1 MLEHGNSTP
10 VRPVRVVVMGAG
22 GFVGNA
28 IATRLE
34 RDNVPVLRLGRH
46 DVDLLAADAGTRLRE
61 RLRAGDVLVAASA
74 LAPCRTAEMLRD
86 NMVMAA
92 ALAAACAAPLALLVN
107 ISSDAVYADSPQP
120 LSEASP
126 KAPDSLHGV
135 MHLAR
140 EIMLRSAVSGPLAI
154 LRPSLLYGAAD
165 PHNGYG
171 PNRFLRLA
179 ERGEPIVLFGKGEER
194 RDHVLID
201 DVAELAARVIYMR
214 SAGALNVATGV
225 VTSFRDIAELVVRGT
240 GSTVPIVETPRT
252 QPMPHNGYRAFDI
265 AGCRTA
271 FPDFSFTPLPK
282 GLRRTIADRKG
293 LVLTPAG

>member
-1 MLEHGNSTP
+1 MLQHGNATP
-10 VRPVRVVVMGAG
+10 TPPERVVVMGAG

-34 RDNVPVLRLGRH
+34 RDNLPILRLGRSE
-46 DVDLLAADAGTRLRE
+46 VDLLAPDAPEHLRRL
-61 RLRAGDVLVAASA
+61 LRPTDVLVAASA

-92 ALAAACAAPLALLVN
+92 ALVAACAAPLVHIVN
-107 ISSDAVYADSPQP
+107 ISSDAVYADSSEP
-120 LSEASP
+120 LSETSP

-140 EIMLRSAVSGPLAI
+140 ELMFKSGVSAPLAI
-154 LRPSLLYGAAD
+154 LRPSLLYGAMD

-201 DVAELAARVIYMR
+201 DVAELAARVIYRR
-214 SAGALNVATGV
+214 SSGALNIATGT
-225 VTSFRDIAELVVRGT
+225 VTSFRDVADMVVRYT
-240 GSTVPIVETPRT
+240 DCRVPIVETPRT
-252 QPMPHNGYRAFDI
+252 QPMPHNGYRAFDT
-265 AGCRTA
+265 ACYCTA
-271 FPDFSFTPLPK
+271 FPEFSFTPFPD
-282 GLRRTIADRKG
+282 GLRRTIAARKALAQQPG
-293 LVLTPAG
+293 N

>member
-1 MLEHGNSTP
+1 MLEHGNAAPT
-10 VRPVRVVVMGAG
+10 RPVRVVIMGAG

-28 IATRLE
+28 VATRLE
-34 RDNVPVLRLGRH
+34 RDNVPVVRLGRH
-46 DVDLLAADAGTRLRE
+46 DVDLLAVDAGARLRE
-61 RLRAGDVLVAASA
+61 QLREGDVLVAASA
-74 LAPCRTAEMLRD
+74 LAPCRTAEMLCQ

-92 ALAAACAAPLALLVN
+92 AFAAACAAPLAHLVN
-107 ISSDAVYADSPQP
+107 VSSDAVYADSAEP

-140 EIMLRSAVSGPLAI
+140 EIMLRSAVSAPMAI

-171 PNRFLRLA
+171 PNRFLRLVA
-179 ERGEPIVLFGKGEER
+179 RGEPIVLFGKGEER

-201 DVAELAARVIYMR
+201 DVAELAARVIYRR

-225 VTSFRDIAELVVRGT
+225 VTSFRDIAELVVRDT
-240 GSTVPIVETPRT
+240 GSTVPIIETPRT
-252 QPMPHNGYRAFDI
+252 QPIPHNGYRAFDI
-265 AGCRTA
+265 LACRRA
-271 FPDFSFTPLPK
+271 FPDFSFTPLPE
-282 GLRRTIADRKG
+282 GLRRTIADRRA
-293 LVLTPAG
+293 LVQTPIG